1 MSNLLYVI
9 FFDVKSQE
17 RIFELEPYKEKS
29 NLRLKKLGT
38 KTLKKKITSLFF
50 GKSKT
55 VNYTNMMKKRQLTMM
70 ETLRKKTFAQLTE
83 SSYYKEDSIIDKLKE
98 DGADVSNQQ
107 QDDFDEFYDRD
118 EHVCVF

>member
-55 VNYTNMMKKRQLTMM
+55 VNYTNMMKKR
-70 ETLRKKTFAQLTE
+70 
-83 SSYYKEDSIIDKLKE
+83 
-98 DGADVSNQQ
+98 
-107 QDDFDEFYDRD
+107 
-118 EHVCVF
+118 